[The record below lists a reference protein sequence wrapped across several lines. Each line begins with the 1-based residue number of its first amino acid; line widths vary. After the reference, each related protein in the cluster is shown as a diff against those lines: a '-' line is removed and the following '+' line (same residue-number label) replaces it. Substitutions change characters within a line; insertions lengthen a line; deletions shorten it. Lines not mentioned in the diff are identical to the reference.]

1 MMKPG
6 CYECKHRGNTIGSH
20 HSCCNH
26 PANAKI
32 LANPLAQLL
41 GAMHSSSRTGPISG
55 DLTPLKVKGNAH
67 GIRSGWFMWPINF
80 DPVWLEECDGFEE
93 KAPECKC
100 AKNMSVPIIN
110 ADCPIHGS
118 KARNGEGE

>member
-1 MMKPG
+1 MTMMKPG

-26 PANAKI
+26 PTNAAT
-32 LANPLAQLL
+32 LANPLAQIL
-41 GAMHSSSRTGPISG
+41 GAMHSSRRTGPISG

-80 DPVWLEECDGFEE
+80 DPVWLEECDGFEAKE
-93 KAPECKC
+93 EPICKC

-110 ADCPIHGS
+110 ADCKIHGS
-118 KARNGEGE
+118 RHRD